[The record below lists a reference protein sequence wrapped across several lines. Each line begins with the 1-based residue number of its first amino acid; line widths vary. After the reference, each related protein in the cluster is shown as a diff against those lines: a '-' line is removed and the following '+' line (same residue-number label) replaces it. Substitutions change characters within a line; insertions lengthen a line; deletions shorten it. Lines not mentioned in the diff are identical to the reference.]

1 MILFYTTEIK
11 ENHAVL
17 NQEETRHCT
26 HVLRKQLGDII
37 QLVDGKGNFYE
48 ARIIEISKKAC
59 LVEIIETIA
68 NFNSR
73 DFYLHIGIA
82 PTKNMDRLEWFVEK
96 ATEIGIDEITPIL
109 CQRSERKKLRIDR
122 LEKKALS
129 AMKQSLKASLP
140 IIHELTPFK
149 EAIQQSPDISLRLV
163 AQGGQKKSLKDNYTP
178 NKAVYILIGPEG
190 DFTDTEKELAFANGF
205 QGVHMGNSRLRTE
218 TAGLVACHTVNLLNE
233 GI

>member
-96 ATEIGIDEITPIL
+96 ATEIGID
-109 CQRSERKKLRIDR
+109 
-122 LEKKALS
+122 
-129 AMKQSLKASLP
+129 
-140 IIHELTPFK
+140 
-149 EAIQQSPDISLRLV
+149 
-163 AQGGQKKSLKDNYTP
+163 
-178 NKAVYILIGPEG
+178 
-190 DFTDTEKELAFANGF
+190 
-205 QGVHMGNSRLRTE
+205 
-218 TAGLVACHTVNLLNE
+218 
-233 GI
+233 